1 MNAFLESIGYGN
13 WILPALL
20 IIPVIGAL
28 AIWLLGAR
36 STESPEQDD
45 VASGRASGPRTLALG
60 TFALEFIVSL
70 GLWWSV
76 TPDGPAFQ
84 HVVDRAWIPSWG
96 IRFTLGVDGIAA
108 MMILLTTFIMPLAVL
123 GGWTSIRARTH
134 SYYAL
139 LLLLTAG
146 MLGVFMSLDLF
157 LFYVMW
163 EVMLIPMYFIV
174 GIWGGERRIYASI
187 KFFIYTMEI

>member
-20 IIPVIGAL
+20 IIPMAGAL
-28 AIWLLGAR
+28 AIWALGASKPAPGSASDER
-36 STESPEQDD
+36 AAADD
-45 VASGRASGPRTLALG
+45 IVSGRANGPRMLALA
-60 TFALEFIVSL
+60 TFAVEFIVSL

-76 TPDGPAFQ
+76 TPDGGVFQ

-123 GGWTSIRARTH
+123 GGWTSIRA
-134 SYYAL
+134 
-139 LLLLTAG
+139 
-146 MLGVFMSLDLF
+146 
-157 LFYVMW
+157 
-163 EVMLIPMYFIV
+163 
-174 GIWGGERRIYASI
+174 
-187 KFFIYTMEI
+187 